1 MFLNTIFLQVH
12 VAMGTSTHHS
22 THKPSSP
29 PSSPPSSSSS
39 SSSNSTPKVVTTS
52 WGLTLHHRS
61 QIPAIYKEPYIID
74 GYRKPNSTVTES
86 LRYLF
91 VKHNDVGNFWTHFI
105 PLCVWLWWLYRLS
118 LRLDLTNPYF
128 YPLLCYW
135 AGSCSYAFFS
145 CFAHTFSVVSFT
157 VRTVCF
163 MLDYLGIAMYG
174 LGCSLVI
181 FFYEQPIK
189 RIWFDWFEKKWLV
202 LSLQMVLA
210 INAALFCSLSRF
222 FWKNHRFT
230 IRASAFVAPYIL
242 MMIPFLERV
251 YVCVKTGNECIP
263 ETLHLHLLCVIVTHI
278 VAFFFVTKIPE
289 RFSPGRFD
297 IIGQSHQLFHIAAV
311 ILTSIQMYMYPKD
324 AILRRD
330 ELAQVK
336 DAAPEFHTTFLP
348 YVVVQVTGLL
358 VVAVFWRLIVRGVLV
373 SNKRDVVKE
382 TKKLY

>member
-1 MFLNTIFLQVH
+1 M
-12 VAMGTSTHHS
+12 ATSTHHS
-22 THKPSSP
+22 TRKPSPSP
-29 PSSPPSSSSS
+29 
-39 SSSNSTPKVVTTS
+39 SSSNSTSKVVTTS
-52 WGLTLHHRS
+52 CGLTLHHRS

-74 GYRKPNSTVTES
+74 RYRKPNSTVTES
-86 LRYLF
+86 LKYLF

-118 LRLDLTNPYF
+118 FRLDLTNPYF
-128 YPLLCYW
+128 YPLVCFW

-145 CFAHTFSVVSFT
+145 CIAHMFSVVSFT

-181 FFYEQPIK
+181 FFYEQPIQH
-189 RIWFDWFEKKWLV
+189 IWVDWFEQKWLV

-210 INAALFCSLSRF
+210 INATLVCSLSRF
-222 FWKNHRFT
+222 FWKNQRFT
-230 IRASAFVAPYIL
+230 IRALAFVFPYIL
-242 MMIPFLERV
+242 MMVPFIQRV
-251 YVCVKTGNECIP
+251 HVCVKTGNECVP
-263 ETLHLHLLCVIVTHI
+263 ETLHLHLLCVVVTHV

-311 ILTSIQMYMYPKD
+311 ILTSIQMCMYPKD

-330 ELAQVK
+330 ELSQVK

-348 YVVVQVTGLL
+348 YAVVQVSGLL
-358 VVAVFWRLIVRGVLV
+358 IVAVFWRLIVRGVLV
-373 SNKRDVVKE
+373 SNKRDIVKE
-382 TKKLY
+382 KKKLY